1 MSRFNGTAPPGK
13 LLSDFLR
20 EDVELN
26 GVRVSCEH
34 GIGGACTV
42 LVDGKTAPSCLML
55 AVQADGSTVTMVE
68 GLAQDGDLHPI
79 QRAFWNNHG
88 LQCGFCTPSGMLITA
103 YELVSHNLNP
113 TEAEVREALGR
124 NVCRCI
130 DYVFIVKSML
140 AAAATMRQEARR

>member
-1 MSRFNGTAPPGK
+1 MQSPLLVSLTVNGFPFDGTAPPGK

-20 EDVELN
+20 EDVGLN

-42 LVDGKTAPSCLML
+42 LVDGKTVPSCLML

-88 LQCGFCTPSGMLITA
+88 LQCGFCTPP
-103 YELVSHNLNP
+103 E
-113 TEAEVREALGR
+113 
-124 NVCRCI
+124 C
-130 DYVFIVKSML
+130 
-140 AAAATMRQEARR
+140 